1 MTETDTPTRVVET
14 DDGRSAVVSR
24 PVPNVTVEYLSGE
37 RGAEAARA
45 VLDGPRCVFCDVPVG
60 EDERR
65 IVADKFGTDVVRPI
79 CKGHLEHPESWH
91 RATPFDRERV
101 WYCDECGEV
110 ATDVRDSECFDCRT
124 ADVRAERGGN

>member
-1 MTETDTPTRVVET
+1 VTQTETPTRVVET
-14 DDGRSAVVSR
+14 GDGHVVVSR
-24 PVPNVTVEYLSGE
+24 PAPVVTVEYPSAE

-60 EDERR
+60 EGEQR

-79 CKGHLEHPESWH
+79 CKGHSEHPASWH
-91 RATPFDRERV
+91 RATPFDPERV
-101 WYCDECGEV
+101 RYCEGCGDVSE
-110 ATDVRDSECFDCRT
+110 VRDGECFACRT